1 MDADGVRG
9 EEGPS
14 ERGREADPARTRLRQ
29 EGRRRLRAVV
39 GSRREVRG
47 ERKACRVTESGG
59 FGTQERAGPT
69 EGAKAVRA

>member
-1 MDADGVRG
+1 M
-9 EEGPS
+9 
-14 ERGREADPARTRLRQ
+14 
-29 EGRRRLRAVV
+29 V

-69 EGAKAVRA
+69 EGAKAARA